1 MGRPFYLRHS
11 LLFFLG
17 FIVISG
23 PALTSAQD
31 ATYLQLFASSIPNF
45 PPYFWVALLT
55 SPCPTGSWQGVVC
68 DDSGNV
74 TKVDLS
80 YVNGGSQHVPK
91 LNATL
96 SWNITGVKQLQEL
109 NLANNLFYGS
119 IPQELSLA
127 RNLNRLIL
135 NGNLFTGPIPDTL
148 ADIPNLTCLNLVN
161 NSLTGTIPANL
172 SHFPCVDF
180 EGNNL
185 TFTYNVSC
193 QAGNLSSCAPKQL
206 NDVAPSS
213 GNGVSLGAV
222 IGGVVGGLVL
232 LGLLVAA
239 GVFFKRWREKVQR
252 RREEALL
259 AEDIE
264 NQISTRHFG
273 SLRRFNVEDLMKSTN
288 GFDDDNIIGEGGYA
302 KVYKGKLEDGSEV
315 AIKRLKR
322 KEKGGELLFLNEVE
336 LISRAVHK
344 NLMRVEGF
352 CVETGECMLVLPF
365 MSNGSVATRTQGKE
379 GNPMSWLQR
388 QKVALGAAEGVA
400 YLHNDCNPKII
411 HRDIKAANVL
421 LNEEDEP
428 VIADFGLAREME
440 ADQTHQD
447 ATVKGT
453 IGYIAP
459 EYLETGQLSEKT
471 DVYAFGVF
479 LLELVSGL
487 DLFALTELTG
497 EEDIILVDWVQTLI
511 KDGKVSYLVDRE
523 LKPEEYNVKE
533 VEKMLQV
540 ALMCM
545 AQDPANRPTM
555 TEVTKMLSVRELAE
569 KWGQWQAE
577 ASVSK
582 DEEDLI
588 GIAKQKPSADIWKN
602 NTTAISLSDFELT
615 SPR

>member
-119 IPQELSLA
+119 I
-127 RNLNRLIL
+127 
-135 NGNLFTGPIPDTL
+135 
-148 ADIPNLTCLNLVN
+148 
-161 NSLTGTIPANL
+161 
-172 SHFPCVDF
+172 
-180 EGNNL
+180 
-185 TFTYNVSC
+185 
-193 QAGNLSSCAPKQL
+193 
-206 NDVAPSS
+206 
-213 GNGVSLGAV
+213 
-222 IGGVVGGLVL
+222 
-232 LGLLVAA
+232 
-239 GVFFKRWREKVQR
+239 
-252 RREEALL
+252 
-259 AEDIE
+259 
-264 NQISTRHFG
+264 
-273 SLRRFNVEDLMKSTN
+273 
-288 GFDDDNIIGEGGYA
+288 
-302 KVYKGKLEDGSEV
+302 
-315 AIKRLKR
+315 
-322 KEKGGELLFLNEVE
+322 
-336 LISRAVHK
+336 
-344 NLMRVEGF
+344 
-352 CVETGECMLVLPF
+352 
-365 MSNGSVATRTQGKE
+365 
-379 GNPMSWLQR
+379 
-388 QKVALGAAEGVA
+388 
-400 YLHNDCNPKII
+400 
-411 HRDIKAANVL
+411 
-421 LNEEDEP
+421 
-428 VIADFGLAREME
+428 
-440 ADQTHQD
+440 
-447 ATVKGT
+447 
-453 IGYIAP
+453 
-459 EYLETGQLSEKT
+459 
-471 DVYAFGVF
+471 
-479 LLELVSGL
+479 
-487 DLFALTELTG
+487 
-497 EEDIILVDWVQTLI
+497 
-511 KDGKVSYLVDRE
+511 
-523 LKPEEYNVKE
+523 
-533 VEKMLQV
+533 V